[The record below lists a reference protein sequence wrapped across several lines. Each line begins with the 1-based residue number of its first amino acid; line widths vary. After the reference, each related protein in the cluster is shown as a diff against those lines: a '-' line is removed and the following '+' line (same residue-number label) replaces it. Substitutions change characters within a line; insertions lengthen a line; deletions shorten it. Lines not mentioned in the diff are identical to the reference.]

1 MKIPLSW
8 RDVVGHECDQP
19 YFASLIEFLQ
29 HERQH
34 VNIFPTDEA
43 VFSALELTSPENV
56 KVVIVGQDPYHGV
69 NQAHGLSFSVQ
80 RGVAI
85 PPSLRNIFV
94 ELHSDTKTAIPE
106 HGCLEAW
113 ATQGV
118 LLLNTTL
125 TVREG
130 QAGSHAGHGWEQ
142 FTDAII
148 HYLGS
153 RDMHTVFV
161 LWGAHAQRKLPLIN
175 SRHTVIA
182 SAHPSPLSAYRGFFG
197 SRPFSH
203 TNTALSAHGQH
214 TIDWRLGS

>member
-8 RDVVGHECDQP
+8 CDVVGDERDLP
-19 YFASLIEFLQ
+19 YFASLTEFLQ

-34 VNIFPTDEA
+34 FNIFPAHDE
-43 VFSALELTSPENV
+43 VFTALELTAPENV

-80 RGVAI
+80 RGVAL

-94 ELHSDTKTAIPE
+94 ELHTDTNTAIPE
-106 HGCLEAW
+106 HGCLDAW
-113 ATQGV
+113 AAQGV

-175 SRHTVIA
+175 GRHTVIT
-182 SAHPSPLSAYRGFFG
+182 SAHPSPLSAYRGFIG
-197 SRPFSH
+197 SRPFSQI
-203 TNTALSAHGQH
+203 NSALSAHGQP
-214 TIDWRLGS
+214 TIDWRLDS

>member
-1 MKIPLSW
+1 MKIPQTW
-8 RDVVGHECDQP
+8 HDVVSHELDQP
-19 YFASLIEFLQ
+19 YFVSLAEFLQ

-34 VNIFPTDEA
+34 FTIFPSEKQI
-43 VFSALELTSPENV
+43 FRALELTAPDNV

-94 ELHSDTKTAIPE
+94 ELHTDTNTKIPE

-118 LLLNTTL
+118 LLLNSSL
-125 TVREG
+125 SVREG

-161 LWGAHAQRKLPLIN
+161 LWGAHAQRKLSLIN
-175 SRHTVIA
+175 DPHTVIT
-182 SAHPSPLSAYRGFFG
+182 SAHPSPLSAYRGFIG
-197 SRPFSH
+197 SRPFSQI
-203 TNTALSAHGQH
+203 NSALSAHGQP
-214 TIDWRLGS
+214 TIDWRLDS

>member
-8 RDVVGHECDQP
+8 CDVVGDERDLP
-19 YFASLIEFLQ
+19 YFASLTEFLQ

-34 VNIFPTDEA
+34 FNIFPAHDE
-43 VFSALELTSPENV
+43 VFTALELTAPENV

-94 ELHSDTKTAIPE
+94 ELHTDTNTAIPE
-106 HGCLEAW
+106 HGCLDAW
-113 ATQGV
+113 AAQGA

-175 SRHTVIA
+175 GRHTVIT
-182 SAHPSPLSAYRGFFG
+182 SAHPSPLSAYRGFIG
-197 SRPFSH
+197 SRPFSQI
-203 TNTALSAHGQH
+203 NSALSAHGQP
-214 TIDWRLGS
+214 TIDWRLDS

>member
-8 RDVVGHECDQP
+8 CDVVGDERDLP
-19 YFASLIEFLQ
+19 YFASLTEFLQ

-34 VNIFPTDEA
+34 FNIFPAHDE
-43 VFSALELTSPENV
+43 VFTALELTAPENV

-80 RGVAI
+80 RGVAL

-94 ELHSDTKTAIPE
+94 ELHTDTNTAIPE

-161 LWGAHAQRKLPLIN
+161 LWGAHAQRKRPLIKG
-175 SRHTVIA
+175 RHTVIA
-182 SAHPSPLSAYRGFFG
+182 SAHPSPLSAYRGFIG
-197 SRPFSH
+197 SRPFSQI
-203 TNTALSAHGQH
+203 NSALSAHGQP
-214 TIDWRLGS
+214 TIDWRLDS

>member
-1 MKIPLSW
+1 MKIPQTW
-8 RDVVGHECDQP
+8 HDVVSHELDQP
-19 YFASLIEFLQ
+19 YFVSLTEFLQ

-34 VNIFPTDEA
+34 FTIFPSEKQI
-43 VFSALELTSPENV
+43 FRALELTAPDNV

-94 ELHSDTKTAIPE
+94 ELHTDTNTEISE

-118 LLLNTTL
+118 LLLNTSL
-125 TVREG
+125 SVREG

-161 LWGAHAQRKLPLIN
+161 LWGAHAQRKLSLIN
-175 SRHTVIA
+175 DRHTVIT
-182 SAHPSPLSAYRGFFG
+182 SAHPSPLSAYRGFLG
-197 SRPFSH
+197 SRPFSQI
-203 TNTALSAHGQH
+203 NSALSAHGQP
-214 TIDWRLGS
+214 TIDWRLDS

>member
-8 RDVVGHECDQP
+8 CDVVGHERDLP
-19 YFASLIEFLQ
+19 YFASLTEFLQ

-34 VNIFPTDEA
+34 FNIFPAHDE
-43 VFSALELTSPENV
+43 VFTALELTAPENV

-94 ELHSDTKTAIPE
+94 ELHTDTNTAIPE

-148 HYLGS
+148 HYMGS

-161 LWGAHAQRKLPLIN
+161 LWGAYAQRKLPLIN
-175 SRHTVIA
+175 GRHTVIT
-182 SAHPSPLSAYRGFFG
+182 SAHPSPLSAYRGFIG
-197 SRPFSH
+197 SRPFSQI
-203 TNTALSAHGQH
+203 NSALSAHGQP
-214 TIDWRLGS
+214 TIDWRLDS

>member
-1 MKIPLSW
+1 
-8 RDVVGHECDQP
+8 
-19 YFASLIEFLQ
+19 
-29 HERQH
+29 
-34 VNIFPTDEA
+34 
-43 VFSALELTSPENV
+43 VFTALELTAPENV

-80 RGVAI
+80 RGVAL

-94 ELHSDTKTAIPE
+94 ELHTDTNTAIPE

-175 SRHTVIA
+175 GRHTVIT
-182 SAHPSPLSAYRGFFG
+182 SAHPSPLSAYRGFIG
-197 SRPFSH
+197 SRPFSQI
-203 TNTALSAHGQH
+203 NSALSAHGQP
-214 TIDWRLGS
+214 TIDWRLDS

>member
-8 RDVVGHECDQP
+8 CDVVGHERDLP
-19 YFASLIEFLQ
+19 YFASLAEFLQ

-34 VNIFPTDEA
+34 FNIFPAHDQ
-43 VFSALELTSPENV
+43 VFTALELTATENV

-94 ELHSDTKTAIPE
+94 ELHTDTNTAIPE
-106 HGCLEAW
+106 HGCLDAW
-113 ATQGV
+113 AAQGV

-175 SRHTVIA
+175 GRHTVIT
-182 SAHPSPLSAYRGFFG
+182 SAHPSPLSAYRGFIG
-197 SRPFSH
+197 SRPFSQI
-203 TNTALSAHGQH
+203 NSALSAHGQP
-214 TIDWRLGS
+214 TIDWRLDS